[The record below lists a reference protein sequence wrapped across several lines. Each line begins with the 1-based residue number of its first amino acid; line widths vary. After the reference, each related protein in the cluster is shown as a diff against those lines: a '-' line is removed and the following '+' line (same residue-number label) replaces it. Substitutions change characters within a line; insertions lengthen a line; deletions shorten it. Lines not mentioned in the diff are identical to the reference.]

1 MGEVEWMKGYD
12 PVAAGEQAE
21 DGTDLEGIRYNL
33 TLTVAQR
40 IEQHRQGLSS
50 LLFLEELR
58 DAPGL
63 RTDRRAPG

>member
-1 MGEVEWMKGYD
+1 METKDWLDGYD
-12 PVAAGEQAE
+12 PVAEGEQAE

-33 TLTVAQR
+33 TLSVAER

-58 DAPGL
+58 HAPRL
-63 RTDRRAPG
+63 RTNR